1 MSCSLSD
8 QIAANH
14 NASTDVQ
21 DQLELLLDD
30 PGLLPNAVDEA
41 NRLSSPVQ
49 FAFREATEDNQIA
62 NGEVVSANASGLRRW
77 PARAA

>member
-1 MSCSLSD
+1 VSCSLSD

-14 NASTDVQ
+14 NGSTGIQ

-41 NRLSSPVQ
+41 NRLSSPIQ
-49 FAFREATEDNQIA
+49 FAFREATEDNEIA
-62 NGEVVSANASGLRRW
+62 GLRQER
-77 PARAA
+77 RGRRC